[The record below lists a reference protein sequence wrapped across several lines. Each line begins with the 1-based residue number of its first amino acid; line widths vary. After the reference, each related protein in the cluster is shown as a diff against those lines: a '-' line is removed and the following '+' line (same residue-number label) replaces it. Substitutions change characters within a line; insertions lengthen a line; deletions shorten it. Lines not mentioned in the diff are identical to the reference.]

1 MFPPE
6 PIRAFTLPRRVWTV
20 MSAVSARLRAAR
32 TMFSPS
38 AKRYPGEKH
47 AAAVRIPAEAMKR
60 RRERQ
65 CEWLAISSSCDIC
78 FFLQRSGGVV
88 ALRVKATFGR
98 QAAGLSGGHR
108 PPLQK
113 SQQAGY
119 LFSVRRTLLPLPLPK
134 GEDEGEGFFF
144 FACSFIPMTDPM
156 FSTPLLDRGGEETL
170 AASHA
175 KYRPGW
181 KPVCRTGP
189 EARLPVLLRT
199 NSN

>member
-1 MFPPE
+1 M
-6 PIRAFTLPRRVWTV
+6 
-20 MSAVSARLRAAR
+20 
-32 TMFSPS
+32 
-38 AKRYPGEKH
+38 
-47 AAAVRIPAEAMKR
+47 
-60 RRERQ
+60 
-65 CEWLAISSSCDIC
+65 
-78 FFLQRSGGVV
+78 
-88 ALRVKATFGR
+88 KATFGR

-156 FSTPLLDRGGEETL
+156 FSTPLLSPLLDRGGEETL